1 MVRELF
7 RFGVGSKKITSQN
20 EKNLAPLCSANT
32 HRNRSVCGTCFGRG
46 GLRIF
51 LKEAGGEGVIPK
63 GRIRFTPVVLSFDG
77 EVLFEFG

>member
-20 EKNLAPLCSANT
+20 EKNLAPLCSAYT
-32 HRNRSVCGTCFGRG
+32 HRNWSVCGTCFGRG

-51 LKEAGGEGVIPK
+51 LKEA
-63 GRIRFTPVVLSFDG
+63 VVK
-77 EVLFEFG
+77 E